1 MKKRIKTLLPIVSI
15 ILLMLGFFNIIDSNV
30 ALSITVL
37 ITGVSGILNGYSS
50 YLKNKK
56 RESISLILTGFI
68 IIILAILN
76 LFLRN
81 L

>member
-15 ILLMLGFFNIIDSNV
+15 ILLMLGFFNIIDSHV

-56 RESISLILTGFI
+56 RESISLILTDFI